1 MLNEW
6 FNIQNMFLVLWWPRR
21 RDWKQIQQE
30 LTWLFLVNW
39 TGNAEKILLS
49 VTEIGRWTFRFALY
63 SSFLVNFKFPV
74 EHLTSRGDGHI
85 IRADNFP
92 LQIWDNPPSRFLST
106 LKGFLKQQAIRR
118 FLWHAYSGLDEQCIN
133 SVVG

>member
-1 MLNEW
+1 MSDLIFKICSLYYDDPEDEIENKYSKNWLDYFWLIELEMLKKYCYQSLKSDDEHSDLL
-6 FNIQNMFLVLWWPRR
+6 FIH
-21 RDWKQIQQE
+21 
-30 LTWLFLVNW
+30 LFLW
-39 TGNAEKILLS
+39 I
-49 VTEIGRWTFRFALY
+49 
-63 SSFLVNFKFPV
+63 FKFPV

-92 LQIWDNPPSRFLST
+92 LQIWDNPPSCFLST

-133 SVVG
+133 SAVG